1 MEMDE
6 DRGEDVMRICDANF
20 FFLQRLQRR
29 RKMDDLQKLQ
39 WQKGTF
45 FRDALQFWW
54 NAHETNLARRISK
67 VYPELVDDWLAES
80 WLNSTVQWKGFFWQV
95 YLLSALCKRTNSWN
109 SPQSSP
115 FIIRQIDIY
124 KNFII
129 NYQLT
134 IYRLWTIYDNL
145 KYLWNFIIIY
155 IFKLSLKSGLEWVP
169 GTWHG
174 SVGHSTSMR
183 CLLLTLIK
191 VEAGCDFN
199 VTSEREGGM
208 RLANIQQICGSKV
221 LEPTETTFD
230 RYRLL

>member
-1 MEMDE
+1 MIWASAKAKCGSPCWIWLPSTIAYLLSGLYSYFQPEVPEEVRWSHATLSPQSRPALLGDLQWNFWWSCGMELPELEKGRSPKRRWKWTRIEAKMWCE
-6 DRGEDVMRICDANF
+6 YVMRTF

-145 KYLWNFIIIY
+145 KYL
-155 IFKLSLKSGLEWVP
+155 
-169 GTWHG
+169 
-174 SVGHSTSMR
+174 
-183 CLLLTLIK
+183 
-191 VEAGCDFN
+191 
-199 VTSEREGGM
+199 
-208 RLANIQQICGSKV
+208 
-221 LEPTETTFD
+221 
-230 RYRLL
+230 